1 MIRITAKRHGFR
13 RCGIAHPGQ
22 PTDYADERFSAEE
35 LARLEAEP
43 MLLVEHLPGS
53 SDDAPR
59 EELVAAIEQ
68 LPSDGWTGGG
78 KPKTEDLARAAGVD
92 GVSAAER
99 DAAFAAYQE
108 RQG

>member
-22 PTDYADERFSAEE
+22 PTDYADGRFSAEE

-43 MLLVEHLPGS
+43 MLLVERLSESG
-53 SDDAPR
+53 DGVPR
-59 EELVAAIEQ
+59 EELVAAIER

-78 KPKTEDLARAAGVD
+78 KPKADALASAAGVD
-92 GVSAAER
+92 AVSAAER
-99 DAAFAAYQE
+99 DAAWAAYQE